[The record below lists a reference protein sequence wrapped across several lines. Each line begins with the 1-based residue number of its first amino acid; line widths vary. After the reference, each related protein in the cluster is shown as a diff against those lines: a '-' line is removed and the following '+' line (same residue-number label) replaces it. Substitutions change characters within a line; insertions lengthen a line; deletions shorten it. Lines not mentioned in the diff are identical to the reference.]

1 MNADAG
7 LPVEEVRGAAGG
19 GMVATSHPLA
29 ARAGVTMLDT
39 GGTAVDAAVA
49 AAAVLCVVE
58 PHATGM
64 GGDAFALYWP
74 PGARRPLGLD
84 GAGPTASTA
93 SVESLLAAG
102 DAEMPQS
109 GGWTITV
116 PGAVDA
122 WATLLERGGRLGLR
136 HVLEPAMAHAVD
148 GFAVTPVIA
157 GEWAAHA
164 GRIERDEAARA
175 TFLPDGRAPRAG
187 ETFRNPELGRLLGV
201 IAAEGPA
208 AFYRGE
214 PAERIGAAAE
224 TAGGPLRASD
234 LARWPGAMWVEPLSH
249 TFRHLEVFELPP
261 PGQGI
266 VVLEALGIFD
276 RLDSADRAEEE
287 HHAIE
292 ALKLAFADAS
302 AHLAD
307 PLLERVPADA
317 LLSDAHLDDRAFSI
331 GPRAAD
337 IAGPGRATD
346 TVYVAAVDGQGGAC
360 SLIQSLYSGFGSGVG
375 VPGLGITLQNRGAGF
390 VLDEGHPNRLAP
402 GKRPFHTIIPAMLA
416 SQGDFLGCLGV
427 VGDFMQPQGQM
438 QILRHLLDHDLA
450 LGAALGAPRARFL
463 DHRAIG
469 LEAGYSSEIRTEL
482 QRRGHTIRDLDSSLA
497 GGAQAILRDGS
508 ELRGA
513 SDPRKDGCALTGR
526 RPSRA
531 AL

>member
-1 MNADAG
+1 
-7 LPVEEVRGAAGG
+7 
-19 GMVATSHPLA
+19 
-29 ARAGVTMLDT
+29 MLED

-58 PHATGM
+58 PDATGV
-64 GGDAFALYWP
+64 GGDAFALHWP

-84 GAGPTASTA
+84 GAGPTGSAA
-93 SVESLLAAG
+93 SVESLRAAG
-102 DAEMPQS
+102 HAEMPRS

-122 WATLLERGGRLGLR
+122 WTTLLERGGRLGLR
-136 HVLEPAMAHAVD
+136 HVLEPAIGHAVD

-164 GRIERDEAARA
+164 GRIEHDEAARA
-175 TFLPDGRAPRAG
+175 TFLADGRAPRAG
-187 ETFRNPELGRLLGV
+187 ETFRNPELGRLLRA
-201 IAAEGPA
+201 IAAGGPD

-214 PAERIGAAAE
+214 PAERIGAAVEA
-224 TAGGPLRASD
+224 AGGPLRASD
-234 LARWPGAMWVEPLSH
+234 LARWPGAVWVEPLSH
-249 TFRHLEVFELPP
+249 TFRHVEVFELPP
-261 PGQGI
+261 PGQGV
-266 VVLEALGIFD
+266 VVLEALGIFG
-276 RLDSADRAEEE
+276 RLDGADRAEEE

-307 PLLERVPADA
+307 PLLERVPVDA
-317 LLSDAHLDDRAFSI
+317 LLSDAHLDDRAARI
-331 GPRAAD
+331 GPRAAA
-337 IAGPGRATD
+337 IAGPGRASD

-375 VPGLGITLQNRGAGF
+375 VAGLGITLQNRGAGF
-390 VLDEGHPNRLAP
+390 VLDEGHPNRLAA

-438 QILRHLLDHDLA
+438 QILRHVLDHDLSLTEA
-450 LGAALGAPRARFL
+450 LAAPRARFL

-469 LEAGYSSEIRTEL
+469 LEAGYGREIGEEL
-482 QRRGHTIRDLDSSLA
+482 QRRGHTIGDLDSSLA
-497 GGAQAILRDGS
+497 GGAQAILRDRD

-513 SDPRKDGCALTGR
+513 SDPRKDGCAL
-526 RPSRA
+526 PSR
-531 AL
+531 LRSIPRPLR